1 MPSHHTFNVATL
13 NINGIRTETRLTMLH
28 EFCNNHDVDIL
39 LLQEVT
45 HRNFDAIQH
54 RNKCINVG
62 TERRGTAIFTKE
74 YIHLTDMKYVPSGRG
89 MAGRYHD
96 MYIINVYA
104 PSGTNKKKRKR
115 RVFYIRTPISTSTHV
130 SRLHNRR

>member
-1 MPSHHTFNVATL
+1 MPPLHTLNIATI
-13 NINGIRTETRLTMLH
+13 NINGIQSETRLTMLH
-28 EFCNNHDVDIL
+28 EFCNHHDINIL

-45 HRNFDAIQH
+45 HHNFDTIQH
-54 RNKCINVG
+54 RNKYINVG

-74 YIHLTDMKYVPSGRG
+74 YIHLTDIKYLPSGRG

-104 PSGTNKKKRKR
+104 PSGTSK
-115 RVFYIRTPISTSTHV
+115 
-130 SRLHNRR
+130 